1 MISNTVPWA
10 SYFRFQTLLSKK
22 DSFSKAR
29 NEFANTLGKNKFYNT
44 LQNKTEESHLKAP
57 TQPR

>member
-1 MISNTVPWA
+1 MISNTAPRA
-10 SYFRFQTLLSKK
+10 SDFRFQTLLSKEN
-22 DSFSKAR
+22 SFSKPR

-44 LQNKTEESHLKAP
+44 SQNKAEESRLKAP

>member
-1 MISNTVPWA
+1 MISNTVLRA

-22 DSFSKAR
+22 DSFSKPR

-44 LQNKTEESHLKAP
+44 LQNKAKESRLKAP
-57 TQPR
+57 TQLR